1 MRVQKRNPWLT
12 GLGVVLAVIALAALS
27 GRRADALVASDQ
39 AGTIAIFPKV
49 IADGTRDTIISLTNT
64 SNMQAFVHCEYVQGA
79 GICESSPLDAPVFCT
94 RDLPLDPDGSTD
106 CTEVAGERCLVN
118 WQSQNFDL
126 ILTRQQPT
134 LWRVSTG
141 RIFDLAYDNP
151 ACQVQNIAGVDRQ
164 VCPGFFFTNVA
175 DPLNPTGNLLP
186 PPGAPFFRG
195 ELKCFQV
202 DQTLSAVNAG
212 DALKGE
218 AILETV
224 FPPGSPR
231 ISKYNSI
238 NVQGEEGSS
247 DLVLKL
253 NATPTGGVGE
263 FNACPE
269 SVEFTHFGNG
279 ASNFIAEGL
288 SATACDGTGCPVDTE
303 VTVIPCS
310 ENFENELGARVPL
323 LFEFVDEFE
332 VFLASATPI
341 LDCWA
346 NYALSGLTNVQAST
360 GGSTFWKTRITPQ
373 GTVCRAGA
381 NPNNSRCTGP
391 QNDCTGVTGCTNDAF
406 CGVGG
411 VCGPASSVLAV
422 VEEFYNT
429 DASGPSAAP
438 GSAANNVTMANA
450 DSDAD
455 AVRSGRCRGA
465 LGTRCESDAG
475 CGSGLCRISSTSA
488 CQVDGDCT
496 ADNADCV
503 GAGDPLPCCTG
514 AGAGTCAN
522 SAGDFCDRCM
532 FDEIIF
538 NSLQ

>member
-39 AGTIAIFPKV
+39 AGTIAIYPKV
-49 IADGTRDTIISLTNT
+49 IADGTRDTIITLTNT
-64 SNMQAFVHCEYVQGA
+64 SNMQAYVHCEYVQGA

-94 RDLPLDPDGSTD
+94 RDLPNDPERSTD
-106 CTEVAGERCLVN
+106 CTAVPGERCLVN

-134 LWRVSTG
+134 MWRVSTG
-141 RIFDLAYDNP
+141 RIFDLFYDGE
-151 ACQVQNIAGVDRQ
+151 ACTTQLIDGVLRQ
-164 VCPGFFFTNVA
+164 VCSGFFFTNVA
-175 DPLNPTGNLLP
+175 DPLNPSGNLLP
-186 PPGAPFFRG
+186 PPGSPFFRG

-202 DQTLSAVNAG
+202 DQSLSAINAG

-218 AILETV
+218 AIIETV
-224 FPPGSPR
+224 FPAGSPR

-238 NVQGEEGSS
+238 NVQGENGSS

-253 NATPTGGVGE
+253 NHTPGSGMGVGE

-269 SVEFTHFGNG
+269 AVEFTHFGNG
-279 ASNFIAEGL
+279 ANNIIASGL
-288 SATACDGTGCPVDTE
+288 SPTACDATGCPVQTE

-310 ENFENELGARVPL
+310 QNFENELGARVPL
-323 LFEFVDEFE
+323 LFEFTDEFE
-332 VFLASATPI
+332 IFLASASPI

-346 NYALSGLTNVQAST
+346 NYDLGSLTTVQAAT
-360 GGSTFWKTRITPQ
+360 GGSTIWKTRITPQ
-373 GTVCRAGA
+373 GTVCRAGS
-381 NPNNSRCTGP
+381 NPGNPRCTGP
-391 QNDCTGVTGCTNDAF
+391 QGDCTGVTGCNNDAF
-406 CGVGG
+406 CGTGG
-411 VCGPASSVLAV
+411 VCGPASSILAV

-429 DASGPSAAP
+429 DATNGQAL
-438 GSAANNVTMANA
+438 GSAANNTTMVSV

-465 LGTRCESDAG
+465 LGTRCDSDAQ
-475 CGSGLCRISSTSA
+475 CPAGLCRISGAA
-488 CQVDGDCT
+488 CTVDGDCG
-496 ADNADCV
+496 
-503 GAGDPLPCCTG
+503 GAP
-514 AGAGTCAN
+514 
-522 SAGDFCDRCM
+522 DFCDRCM

-538 NSLQ
+538 NDLQ